1 MHKADAALLDGAKN
15 EIDVL
20 LLIHEP
26 VSSLILG
33 FTQYTHVPVHCAI
46 RLFQQRF
53 RGTIGGA
60 RKMVHR
66 ARLDKTNPVH
76 FLIVRHSKKFELESE
91 GFSRCA
97 E

>member
-46 RLFQQRF
+46 GLFQ
-53 RGTIGGA
+53 
-60 RKMVHR
+60 
-66 ARLDKTNPVH
+66 
-76 FLIVRHSKKFELESE
+76 
-91 GFSRCA
+91 
-97 E
+97 